1 MGRLL
6 VVAVLLVGC
15 VLWCG
20 TDALRCYWCV
30 GTHCLHAGSGEQI
43 DCDGSCYT
51 MSAELP
57 DGLSLSLSLSAC
69 VCVCVCV
76 T

>member
-1 MGRLL
+1 M
-6 VVAVLLVGC
+6 AVLLVGVVIC
-15 VLWCG
+15 A
-20 TDALRCYWCV
+20 DALRCYWCV

-57 DGLSLSLSLSAC
+57 DGRPPSLSLS
-69 VCVCVCV
+69 
-76 T
+76 TR